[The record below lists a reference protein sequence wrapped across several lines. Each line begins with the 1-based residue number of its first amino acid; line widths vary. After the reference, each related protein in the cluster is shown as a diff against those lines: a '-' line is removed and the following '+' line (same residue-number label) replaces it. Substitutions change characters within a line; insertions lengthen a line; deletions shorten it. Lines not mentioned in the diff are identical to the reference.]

1 MYSTKP
7 KQFQNLLILYI
18 VKNKAILDI
27 NLCSI
32 KLPELCEFD
41 PKKIYLQN
49 NNDFFVYKVE
59 YAQLFS
65 FS

>member
-41 PKKIYLQN
+41 PKKNLLA
-49 NNDFFVYKVE
+49 E
-59 YAQLFS
+59 
-65 FS
+65 